1 MKRPGFSLIEVL
13 VAMSL
18 TLFLLVGTA
27 ELIVLSVRTA
37 RKGDTTAALTEA
49 LAARA
54 EFLKSQAR
62 GPGGLA
68 PGDYAE
74 TVPDAAGRG
83 LLLHEWTVEDAGEAM
98 SRVRIRVS
106 PAGRRGTA
114 ASVVLWI
121 SKDLGFGP

>member
-49 LAARA
+49 LATRA
-54 EFLKSQAR
+54 ESLKSQAR

-68 PGDYAE
+68 PGTYTE
-74 TVPDAAGRG
+74 TVADGAGRG
-83 LLLHEWTVEDAGEAM
+83 SILHEWTVEDAGEAG
-98 SRVRIRVS
+98 SRVRIRVG
-106 PAGRRGTA
+106 PAGRAGTP
-114 ASVVLWI
+114 ASLTLWI
-121 SKDLGFGP
+121 FKDLGFAP